1 MKLICIAAPQA
12 RAAVGSPVRLLR
24 KRRTLP
30 VYISDRHERSPVRLQ
45 QVLSV
50 FGIRTRLIVLV
61 TGAVLPLLALL
72 IAGAID
78 DRRLAIERAT
88 DDVRATAR
96 LVAERQ
102 SQVFDDA
109 VVLLS
114 TLSTL
119 SGIDAAG
126 PAGCG
131 GPVARAADRNK
142 QFMTIGVVDRSGDIV
157 CHSRLDKRVRF
168 TDVELLAQ
176 ALGAR
181 PGDTMIGRLVIGRVT
196 GRPTIAV
203 ATPTAKDGATVDG
216 MLFASIDLGALSDL
230 ASQFDQ
236 GGARSVSVIDAR
248 DGKVVAGS
256 GALRRLINTSIEGH
270 PLLTALIG
278 ARYEG
283 SAEVRGLNGVDEI
296 VGFAPLR
303 VQGLSR
309 PVIVVGAP
317 LEAVLQDAA
326 AIAAKRLAIA
336 LFVALVALLAAW
348 FLGYWTLARPIRLLT
363 GVAER
368 IGAGDLTAWTRIGAF
383 QPAEIRVL
391 GATLNETAE
400 RLSAAQRRL
409 QSLADEDGLTGLAN
423 RRRFD
428 AEMKAACA
436 QAERDG
442 GALSALLIDVDHF
455 KSFND
460 SFGHL
465 AGDDALR
472 RIGAAIRACANRPGD
487 VAARY
492 GGEEFAVILPNT
504 GADGAASV
512 AARILSSVGDL
523 RIAHDGA
530 PGGVASVSIGSASS
544 SPTRRGALT
553 PEMFVRTADEALYMA
568 KAGGRNRHAVGQGP
582 GLALVPRSEGA

>member
-1 MKLICIAAPQA
+1 M
-12 RAAVGSPVRLLR
+12 
-24 KRRTLP
+24 
-30 VYISDRHERSPVRLQ
+30 RLQ
-45 QVLSV
+45 HILSV
-50 FGIRTRLIVLV
+50 FGIRSRLIVLV

-78 DRRLAIERAT
+78 DRRLAIERAA

-119 SGIDAAG
+119 AGIDAAG
-126 PAGCG
+126 PAECG
-131 GPVARAADRNK
+131 GLVARAADRNK
-142 QFMTIGVVDRSGDIV
+142 QFMTIGVVDRSGDVV

-168 TDVELLAQ
+168 TDVELLAR
-176 ALGAR
+176 ALSGR
-181 PGDTMIGRLVIGRVT
+181 PGDTLIGRLVVGRVT

-203 ATPTAKDGATVDG
+203 ATPTAKDGAAVDG
-216 MLFASIDLGALSDL
+216 MLFASIDLGAMSDL
-230 ASQFDQ
+230 ADQSDQ

-256 GALRRLINTSIEGH
+256 GALRRLINASVEGH
-270 PLLTALIG
+270 PLLTALVG

-303 VQGLSR
+303 IQGLSR
-309 PVIVVGAP
+309 PVVVVGAP
-317 LEAVLQDAA
+317 LDAVLKDAA

-348 FLGYWTLARPIRLLT
+348 GLGYWTLARPIRMLT
-363 GVAER
+363 GAAEQ
-368 IGAGDLTAWTRIGAF
+368 IGAGDLTARTRIGAV

-400 RLSAAQRRL
+400 RLSAAQGRL

-428 AEMKAACA
+428 DEMKAACA
-436 QAERDG
+436 RAERDG
-442 GALSALLIDVDHF
+442 APLSTLLIDVDHF

-460 SFGHL
+460 NFGHL

-512 AARILSSVGDL
+512 AARILSSVRDL
-523 RIAHDGA
+523 RIAHGGA
-530 PGGVASVSIGSASS
+530 PGGVATVSIGSASS

-553 PEMFVRTADEALYMA
+553 PEMFVRTADEALYAA
-568 KAGGRNRHAVGQGP
+568 KAGGRNRHAAGQGP
-582 GLALVPRSEGA
+582 GLALVPRAEGA